1 MIANARTW
9 HVIRIL
15 PDGTRKLMLR
25 DTERQAR
32 QAVAY
37 CLVDNGI
44 LHKTDAA
51 RWTQCLPAGEDGT
64 VGGYT
69 FRIGK
74 GQPA

>member
-1 MIANARTW
+1 MIANTRTW

-15 PDGTRKLMLR
+15 PDGARKVMLR

-37 CLVDNGI
+37 CLVDNGVMP
-44 LHKTDAA
+44 KGDAA
-51 RWTQCLPAGEDGT
+51 ELGTCLPVGEDMW